1 MIQEGHVRVVWINS
15 NDTIATPRYTVIF
28 ACYEP
33 PEEFDAQKS
42 KAIIGEA
49 ELLRF
54 LYVININA
62 DDLKTGSRVLHERG
76 YVEFASMH
84 GSFGRAT
91 CEFRFKVA
99 DIPIIYQSRCRH
111 LDGQDPVMV
120 QPINIAATG
129 AARTS
134 NCESSNLQA
143 R

>member
-15 NDTIATPRYTVIF
+15 NDTIATPRYTVTF

-33 PEEFDAQKS
+33 PEEFGAQKS
-42 KAIIGEA
+42 KVIIGEA

-76 YVEFASMH
+76 YVEFAN
-84 GSFGRAT
+84 
-91 CEFRFKVA
+91 VA
-99 DIPIIYQSRCRH
+99 LSDER
-111 LDGQDPVMV
+111 LA
-120 QPINIAATG
+120 NF
-129 AARTS
+129 
-134 NCESSNLQA
+134 NL